1 MSRRRLAWIAAT
13 LALGAAGGF
22 AFDLAGMPAG
32 WLAGAMV
39 AVALA
44 AVAGLP
50 VDLPMPMRDV
60 AFVVLGAVLG
70 ATMDRS
76 SLASLPQW
84 PASVAG
90 LLLGLALLV
99 TAVPYYLRRV
109 HGIEAATARMC
120 AIPGALGYVV
130 ALAMEFRVDARR
142 VAILHTLRLAVLL
155 TLIPA
160 VVALAHGEGAV
171 SPAAAASPLAWPQA
185 AALLAAAFAAV
196 PVARRLRFPAPTFLA
211 PMVLTAALRMAG
223 VVEAP
228 LPQALLWP
236 SLAVSGAV
244 VGSRFAGTSPAYLF
258 ESVKAGLGGIALAIA
273 LMGLVAWPVAAATR
287 LPFVQVWL
295 AYAPG
300 GFDAMPVLA
309 FSLGLDPAFVA
320 GHQLIRFLAI
330 SAVLPFLFRPPPP

>member
-1 MSRRRLAWIAAT
+1 MRGRRAAWIAAT
-13 LALGAAGGF
+13 LALGGAGGF
-22 AFDLAGMPAG
+22 MFDLAGMPAA
-32 WLAGAMV
+32 WLAGAMA

-84 PASVAG
+84 PASIAG

-99 TAVPYYLRRV
+99 TLVPRYLQRV
-109 HGIEAATARMC
+109 HGIDGATARMC

-130 ALAMEFRVDARR
+130 ALAVEFDVDARR
-142 VAILHTLRLAVLL
+142 VAILHTLRLAALL

-160 VVALAHGEGAV
+160 VVALAYDGRAALPGAATAPV
-171 SPAAAASPLAWPQA
+171 SWPLA
-185 AALLAAAFAAV
+185 AALLALAFAIV
-196 PVARRLRFPAPTFLA
+196 PLARRLRFPAPTFLA
-211 PMVLTAALRMAG
+211 PMVLMAALRMSGA
-223 VVEAP
+223 VEAP

-244 VGSRFAGTSPAYLF
+244 VGARFAGTSPAYLF

-273 LMGLVAWPVAAATR
+273 LMGLVAWPVAALTR

-320 GHQLIRFLAI
+320 SHQLIRFMAI
-330 SAVLPFLFRPPPP
+330 SAALPFLFRPPP